1 MSEITDDQDRLKAAE
16 LILTGKTLESAI
28 SALENA
34 KAEGKLPEYLQAR
47 IDALASVRS
56 QVNKTLSKPAE
67 KRELTPEHQTLLLP
81 VFEER
86 LAQKPRHYSHPKGI
100 NFYDVKKALEANPA
114 LMYSL
119 AKMES
124 TGGMPDIIAVEKDA
138 FVFGD
143 CSAESPNRRDITY
156 DQASE
161 MAKEFGVD
169 IMTEEIYRAM
179 QELGKFDRETWG
191 WLATT
196 ADVRESGKALGGN
209 RHNGGSVNVHR
220 YDAHYHNPHAGWR
233 GVLRVQKA

>member
-86 LAQKPRHYSHPKGI
+86 LAQKPRHYNHPKDI
-100 NFYDVKKALEANPA
+100 DFSEVKKALEADPA
-114 LMYSL
+114 FMYSL
-119 AKMES
+119 AQMEN
-124 TGGMPDIIAVEKDA
+124 TNGMPDIIAVEDDA
-138 FVFGD
+138 FVFAD
-143 CSAESPNRRDITY
+143 CSIESPNRRDLSY
-156 DQASE
+156 DEAAS
-161 MAKEFGVD
+161 MAKEFGVVM
-169 IMTEEIYRAM
+169 MTGEIYRAM
-179 QELGKFDRETWG
+179 QDSGKFDPNTYS
-191 WLATT
+191 WLATP
-196 ADVRESGKALGGN
+196 ADIRESDRALVGN
-209 RHNGGSVNVHR
+209 RCVGEVYVDQR
-220 YDAHYHNPHAGWR
+220 DACSHIPFCGWR
-233 GVLRVQKA
+233 GTLRVPKA